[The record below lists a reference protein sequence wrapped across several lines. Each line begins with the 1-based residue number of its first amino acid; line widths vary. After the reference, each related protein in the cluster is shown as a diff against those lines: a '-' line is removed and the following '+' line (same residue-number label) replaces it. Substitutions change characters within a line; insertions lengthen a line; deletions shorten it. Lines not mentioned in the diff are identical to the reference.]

1 MQSAALTQMQFSSH
15 DYFKITQ
22 GATQQVLIVHD
33 NDSIE
38 DETVALGGPYHAP
51 VFAQSHTELL

>member
-1 MQSAALTQMQFSSH
+1 MQSAALTQTQFSSH

-38 DETVALGGPYHAP
+38 DETIALGGPYHAP
-51 VFAQSHTELL
+51 VFA